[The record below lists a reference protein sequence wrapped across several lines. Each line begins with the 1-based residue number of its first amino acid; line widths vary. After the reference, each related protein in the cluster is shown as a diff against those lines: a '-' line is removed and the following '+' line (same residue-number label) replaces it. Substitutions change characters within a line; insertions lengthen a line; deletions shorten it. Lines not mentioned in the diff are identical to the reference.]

1 MLRLLIP
8 TRNRVIPNPIL
19 TLTNLQTTNAKMA
32 TTPAIAAE
40 IEFIYAGIQHRALT
54 ITINNLDN
62 EIRAR
67 ARRATV
73 ALNHPNMA
81 GPALNAY
88 VAGMRAEEAA
98 LRRTREIRVGE
109 RREAMIGVVQ

>member
-1 MLRLLIP
+1 MIL
-8 TRNRVIPNPIL
+8 NPIL

-32 TTPAIAAE
+32 TTSAIEAE
-40 IEFIYAGIQHRALT
+40 IEFIYAGIEHRALT
-54 ITINNLDN
+54 IAINNLDTR
-62 EIRAR
+62 IGAVS
-67 ARRATV
+67 RRATV

-98 LRRTREIRVGE
+98 LRRTREIKVGE
-109 RREAMIGVVQ
+109 RMEAMIGVVQ